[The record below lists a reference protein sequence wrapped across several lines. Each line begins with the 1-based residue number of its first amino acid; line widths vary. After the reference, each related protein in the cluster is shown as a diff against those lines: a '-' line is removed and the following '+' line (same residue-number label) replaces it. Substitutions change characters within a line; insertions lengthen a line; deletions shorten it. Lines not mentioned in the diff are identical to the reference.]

1 MVKAI
6 WNGKVLA
13 ESDRTILVEGNHYFP
28 PDSIKQEYFQDS
40 TTHTI
45 CSWKGQAS
53 YYSLII
59 DGKLNEDAAWYYPTP
74 KEAATQIKDYIAFWR
89 GVKVV
94 QA

>member
-53 YYSLII
+53 CHANKRLYCILARCESRP
-59 DGKLNEDAAWYYPTP
+59 G
-74 KEAATQIKDYIAFWR
+74 IAIPAR
-89 GVKVV
+89 TRSEYRDKYE
-94 QA
+94 